1 VRLILL
7 LIGAL
12 WAVAGFLL
20 FSHPEGIQAFL
31 RKRLT
36 PERVKRMG
44 PAPLAVGLVLGV
56 GAFFSGDLF
65 WVPLLLGLAGVAKG
79 VYLYVAPTA
88 RVAELLDRWIHRASR
103 PFLLRLG
110 GVIFLLGMAI
120 FAYAY

>member
-1 VRLILL
+1 MRLILL

-12 WAVAGFLL
+12 WAAAGFLL
-20 FSHPEGIQAFL
+20 FSHPEGVQAFL

-36 PERVKRMG
+36 PERAKRMG
-44 PAPLAVGLVLGV
+44 PAPLALGLVLGV
-56 GAFFSGDLF
+56 GAFFSKAFF
-65 WVPLLLGLAGVAKG
+65 WVPFFLGVAGMAKG

-88 RVAELLDRWIHRASR
+88 RVAELMDRWVYRPPR

-110 GVIFLLGMAI
+110 GVIFRLGMAL